1 MILLFCVGGEGA
13 VGVTPP
19 GLLVEIL
26 NLEYIQHL
34 PLTEVKRK
42 YAAKILRISPSQL
55 F

>member
-1 MILLFCVGGEGA
+1 M
-13 VGVTPP
+13 VGVALP

-34 PLTEVKRK
+34 PLSEVKRK
-42 YAAKILRISPSQL
+42 YAARRLRISPSQL